1 MLIQK
6 WINYVNAKILV
17 TKSNIINIKIS
28 LRIQILSM
36 SIRNNIFQHIKIDVA
51 SPKNQF
57 KISLVFK
64 SQRKM
69 KILILSLLS
78 LVTGSTRLLP
88 VAINP
93 SLASVPQKLRIYQ
106 NATGISDDNLL
117 SLFKRSVEGERSND
131 NLIFN

>member
-1 MLIQK
+1 
-6 WINYVNAKILV
+6 
-17 TKSNIINIKIS
+17 
-28 LRIQILSM
+28 
-36 SIRNNIFQHIKIDVA
+36 
-51 SPKNQF
+51 
-57 KISLVFK
+57 
-64 SQRKM
+64 M

-93 SLASVPQKLRIYQ
+93 ILASVPEKLRIYQ

-131 NLIFN
+131 NDFLSEAF